1 MNRFPLFS
9 KLKTSIGI
17 NIIFPYLL
25 LTSIV
30 AAAGA
35 YIVTNLVANS
45 LEERFENQLLDAG
58 RVVSESML
66 VYEEVR
72 LEKLRIIAATTG
84 VPEGILA
91 GDAAR
96 LDSLVPQIIINSPNT
111 DAVIILNK
119 QGHSVYNW
127 QRLPGEAQQGRGW
140 TGTADFSDNEDVKA
154 VLDDATDSKDKRV
167 LLLDTE
173 TTNGL
178 MMFTIG
184 PVYQNSAKKEKVG
197 AVMVGTYLREML
209 TDMTGV
215 GAITLYDRSGKV
227 VETTFS
233 GGNEQNAPLIME
245 APERYEETLALLKES
260 PNRYSVVKEADG
272 KTFLRQVKMSEQNYT
287 LAYGD
292 WRIRNQSFGLFSVA
306 LSDKFIS
313 NITDN
318 NRVQF
323 SLLFSLATLAVFG
336 IGFFVAQ
343 RIIKPLNQLVGTAVA
358 VTRGNL
364 KQRTGIERS
373 DEIGTLAHSF
383 DAMTENLVERNSQLQ
398 TILNSI
404 ADGVIV
410 LDPAGNIVTTNP
422 AAAQILAS
430 MTEAQ
435 KTEIFHSLLHQPAS
449 PEPVEEADGP
459 SPPAAQRKP
468 ERYRV
473 GNSVFS
479 ALAAPMETP
488 TGDNLGAVI
497 VLRDVTR
504 EAEAEYL
511 QDGFITSI
519 SHELRTPLTAV
530 KGYSYLLLRLP
541 DTGLSDKHKVFLETI
556 NVNADQ
562 LGYHINKLIDIS
574 EIQGSTLELDEAP
587 VSFPELVESAV
598 EGWRAQIE
606 ERDLALEVH
615 LPETDLVVIGDSE
628 RLRWAVDN
636 FLSNA
641 YHYTPAGSI
650 KVRVY
655 QEDQEVRLDVTD
667 TGVGIIATDQPYLFS
682 RFFRAN
688 TSHEFTFN
696 VEGVGLGLFI
706 TRSIIELH
714 HGRVWAKSKAGVG
727 STFSLALPL
736 AEEE

>member
-1 MNRFPLFS
+1 MNWFPLFP
-9 KLKTSIGI
+9 KIRTSIGI

-35 YIVTNLVANS
+35 YIVTNLVAS
-45 LEERFENQLLDAG
+45 SFKERFENQLLDAG
-58 RVVSESML
+58 RVVSEGML
-66 VYEEVR
+66 VYEEAR

-84 VPEGILA
+84 VPEGIVA
-91 GDAAR
+91 GDSAR

-111 DAVIILNK
+111 DGVIILNK
-119 QGHSVYNW
+119 QGYSVYSW
-127 QRLPGEAQQGRGW
+127 QRALGEAQQGRRW
-140 TGTADFSDNEDVKA
+140 AGTADFSAYEEIKT
-154 VLDDATDSKDKRV
+154 VLDDSTPVKDKQV

-173 TTNGL
+173 TSNGV

-184 PVYQNSAKKEKVG
+184 PVYGDSARKSKIG
-197 AVMVGTYLREML
+197 AVMVGTYVREML
-209 TDMTGV
+209 ADMTGV

-233 GGNEQNAPLIME
+233 GGGERNASLINE
-245 APERYEETLALLKES
+245 APEQYQNILKLLPES
-260 PNRYSVVKEADG
+260 PDRYAVVKQADDE
-272 KTFLRQVKMSEQNYT
+272 TFLRQVQVSGQNYT

-306 LSDKFIS
+306 LSNKFIS
-313 NITDN
+313 DLTGQ
-318 NRVQF
+318 NRIQF

-336 IGFFVAQ
+336 IGFLVAQ

-358 VTRGNL
+358 VTKGNL

-422 AAAQILAS
+422 AAGQILTS
-430 MTEAQ
+430 MTETVKA
-435 KTEIFHSLLHQPAS
+435 EIFHSLLQQPAS
-449 PEPVEEADGP
+449 PAPLEEADASP
-459 SPPAAQRKP
+459 SAAQRKP

-488 TGDNLGAVI
+488 AGGNLGAVI

-530 KGYSYLLLRLP
+530 KGYSYLLLKLP

-562 LGYHINKLIDIS
+562 LGYHINKMIDIS
-574 EIQGSTLELDEAP
+574 EIQGGTLELDESS
-587 VSFPELVESAV
+587 VSFPELVGSAV
-598 EGWRAQIE
+598 EDWRAQIE
-606 ERDLALEVH
+606 ERGLNLVVQ
-615 LPETDLVVIGDSE
+615 LPEADLVVMGDGE

-641 YHYTPAGSI
+641 YHYTPSGSI
-650 KVRVY
+650 TVRAY
-655 QEDQEVRLDVTD
+655 QEKQEVRLDVTD

-706 TRSIIELH
+706 TRSIVELH
-714 HGRVWAKSKAGVG
+714 HGRVWAKSKVGVG

-736 AEEE
+736 LEE